1 MMNKK
6 FFENVVLNFA
16 SVIISLAVIQLVF
29 QPILYETNQSLYQQF
44 NADFYYVMLLASV
57 LNTMAYNC
65 SITFGKAINN
75 DGLKINTYYYIIAF
89 SLFIACIFIQFAMG
103 VEMVLFSIILYL
115 IDACI
120 GYLRAEKDS
129 FILIFVIIFNSLI
142 ATVYFVVFNR
152 PYEAYIVA
160 GSLTLVLFGC
170 YECYFRER
178 LNVYYLKSFNFI
190 KDKGLAI
197 LYSGVPTFNRYFDKI
212 IVLFLFSKADV
223 KAILPLIM
231 ISGLVS
237 FPLNILSKIAMREKK
252 RSFNFLFDVKYLLVA
267 FLLLM
272 AVLSG
277 IMVMAY
283 FTYGFNLDDK
293 FNWFMAL
300 VITLAKFCNV
310 FETLVYSI
318 YKGATDDKSITK
330 HSVFVCLTSA
340 IVMLLASSFGVILP
354 TFFIVLIVIYA
365 AVFPVIQ
372 IISLSR
378 K

>member
-1 MMNKK
+1 MNKK

-16 SVIISLAVIQLVF
+16 SVIISLAVVQLVF
-29 QPILYETNQSLYQQF
+29 QPLLYEKNQSLYQQF

-75 DGLKINTYYYIIAF
+75 DGLKINTYYSVIAF
-89 SLFIACIFIQFAMG
+89 SLFVVCIFIQFAMG
-103 VEMVLFSIILYL
+103 VEIVIFSIILYL

-129 FILIFVIIFNSLI
+129 SILIFVIIFNSLI

-152 PYEAYIVA
+152 PYEAFIVA

-178 LNVYYLKSFNFI
+178 LNVYYFKCFNFI

-267 FLLLM
+267 LLLLM

-277 IMVMAY
+277 IMVVAY
-283 FTYGFNLDDK
+283 FIYGFNLDDK
-293 FNWFMAL
+293 FNWSVAL

-318 YKGATDDKSITK
+318 YKGATDDELITK
-330 HSVFVCLTSA
+330 RSVFFCLISA
-340 IVMLLASSFGVILP
+340 FVMLLASSFGVILP

-372 IISLSR
+372 ILSLSR